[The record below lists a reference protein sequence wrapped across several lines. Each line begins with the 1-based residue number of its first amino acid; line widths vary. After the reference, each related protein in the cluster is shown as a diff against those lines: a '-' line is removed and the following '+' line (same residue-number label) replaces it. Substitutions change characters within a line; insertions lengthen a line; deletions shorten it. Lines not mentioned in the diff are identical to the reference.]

1 MQMRDF
7 VWGLFLTITNPGE
20 ERASFTSM
28 HVHFFERERCIM
40 HAEELKA
47 LPMEKGTTGSALTSA
62 LTTSVCC
69 TRVLTVHNPVSN
81 SLDTQNLSNAI
92 AFPAR
97 PVISEV
103 GIAVQRHKGETT

>member
-47 LPMEKGTTGSALTSA
+47 LPMEKKAHGIGA
-62 LTTSVCC
+62 
-69 TRVLTVHNPVSN
+69 
-81 SLDTQNLSNAI
+81 D
-92 AFPAR
+92 
-97 PVISEV
+97 V
-103 GIAVQRHKGETT
+103 GIDYVCLLYPRPHGP